1 MAKLTQNEK
10 NQIASYKEILAKELI
25 QTNALNSLTS
35 IEKDL
40 LTDILTRHLKDQRA
54 NYEQRLNEL
63 YRDIYIVRGIRY
75 RITQS
80 QNNPSKPLT
89 NNIITTSGAV

>member
-40 LTDILTRHLKDQRA
+40 LT
-54 NYEQRLNEL
+54 
-63 YRDIYIVRGIRY
+63 G
-75 RITQS
+75 S
-80 QNNPSKPLT
+80 
-89 NNIITTSGAV
+89 